1 MPTSH
6 RRQITF
12 ITGGCRHPPLH
23 KNKKICLPTKISHIL
38 AFPKRYDKSEIIS
51 EIHNHKSL
59 FAGKANCL
67 SGTACEHGGIPEAE
81 AAGIGI
87 FYKTYIA
94 FLHAPVEVASAY
106 ILNGI
111 CKLQYAVIFPTLGRC
126 PSCRLFLTG
135 AWKHQMK
142 PYLRIY
148 LTQLKYNSGRKR
160 IPADSSAGVKI
171 RDILCTY
178 PPFKNA
184 VQTFFKFCRLRNYS
198 VSCEA
203 S

>member
-1 MPTSH
+1 MSS
-6 RRQITF
+6 TF
-12 ITGGCRHPPLH
+12 LVFLSCTE
-23 KNKKICLPTKISHIL
+23 
-38 AFPKRYDKSEIIS
+38 KSVIVS
-51 EIHNHKSL
+51 EIHYHQCL

-106 ILNGI
+106 IFDGI
-111 CKLQYAVIFPTLGRC
+111 CEFQYAVIFLSLGRC

-148 LTQLKYNSGRKR
+148 LTQLQYNGGRKR

-198 VSCEA
+198 VSCKA